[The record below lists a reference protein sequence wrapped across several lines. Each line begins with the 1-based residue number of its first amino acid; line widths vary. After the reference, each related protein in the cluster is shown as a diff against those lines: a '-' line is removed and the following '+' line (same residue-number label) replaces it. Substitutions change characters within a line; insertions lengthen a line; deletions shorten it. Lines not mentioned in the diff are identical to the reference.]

1 MADWLTDLEIP
12 LPYQP
17 ALVVTAV
24 LSLILAACS
33 QSGDS
38 DSGRSGTDVPLYLL
52 SGTVATGRAGSW
64 AEVCIEGDCSRANSE
79 GVYRLLE
86 ERSSSALLT
95 ASIPNADQT
104 TTELTSLYRHDTGQ
118 TVALVNVNPTTNA
131 LLDSWSRSRQSR
143 PLADCILS
151 TTCRDELA
159 SSFTSDRQGSA
170 QQQLQNWLAPY
181 WETARNPFS
190 EPYVADPEADWLD
203 DLHDHLRLEATEFG
217 LNAVDNE
224 GAVLATLRY
233 ETLFDD
239 RASLTQIGQT
249 TLDAAYAINPPL
261 PEDTSPID
269 IEFNTTPAS
278 PFTAPVEWQADVSGS
293 RSGIAGD
300 LFFQHTLV
308 GPDGRVTT
316 GSGSLFSATLS
327 DPGPYTWTV
336 VVTDSENNQTTT
348 GLSLQTNASDIITNP
363 SFGAEGSCSTSPLTA
378 NASNVCI
385 STVDGGSLGA
395 CSADTSGS
403 IRTRYSPAPC
413 SPVSQQSGVFLGTCT
428 SLLNQIRVYH
438 YDNPIRDTGETIP
451 EQQTRLDR
459 QCVTDLGRAWSSL
472 PPE

>member
-1 MADWLTDLEIP
+1 MADWLTDPELP
-12 LPYQP
+12 LPYYP
-17 ALVVTAV
+17 ATVVTAL
-24 LSLILAACS
+24 LSLALAACS
-33 QSGDS
+33 QSDDNDS
-38 DSGRSGTDVPLYLL
+38 SRSGDDIQLYRL
-52 SGTVATGRAGSW
+52 SGTVATGRAGAW
-64 AEVCIEGDCSRANSE
+64 AEVCIEGDCSRANND

-86 ERSSSALLT
+86 ERRGSALLT

-104 TTELTSLYRHDTGQ
+104 TTELTSLYRHETGQ
-118 TVALVNVNPTTNA
+118 TVALVNANPTTNA
-131 LLDSWSRSRQSR
+131 LLDSWSRFRQNQ
-143 PLADCILS
+143 PLAECLLS
-151 TTCRDELA
+151 TACSDELI
-159 SSFTSDRQGSA
+159 SGFTMARQETA
-170 QQQLQNWLAPY
+170 QQQLQGWLSPN
-181 WETARNPFS
+181 WETDRNPFS
-190 EPYVADPEADWLD
+190 DPYVADPGADWLD

-224 GAVLATLRY
+224 GDLLATLGY

-239 RASLTQIGQT
+239 RVSLTEIGQT
-249 TLDAAYAINPPL
+249 TLEAAYAIDPPL
-261 PEDTSPID
+261 PEDTSPINIQFD
-269 IEFNTTPAS
+269 ATPTS
-278 PFTAPVEWQADVSGS
+278 PFTAPVEWQVDVSDS
-293 RSGIAGD
+293 RSDIAGD
-300 LFFQHTLV
+300 LFFRHTLV
-308 GPDGRVTT
+308 GPDGRVTS